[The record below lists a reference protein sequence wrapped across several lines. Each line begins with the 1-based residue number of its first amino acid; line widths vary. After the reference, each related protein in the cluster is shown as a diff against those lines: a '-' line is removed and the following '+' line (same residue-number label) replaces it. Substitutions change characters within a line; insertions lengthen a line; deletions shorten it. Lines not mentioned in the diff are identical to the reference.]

1 MLVRP
6 VAARLRAPLA
16 TTIAVALVLTL
27 TVPLSAAA
35 APLANMDFTLLVTSQ
50 GTGNPL
56 LLVAGQLPEGT
67 ELPAELALPVPEGS
81 IVEWSGEIVGQS
93 IEEDEEAPATIET
106 RDGVTVAVL
115 EMNNSRIGQ
124 VEVSFPGAVTPAE
137 GDTFTGAFEVNAP
150 TDAEMVR
157 VAIGLAPGTQAAA
170 LPDNVL
176 SAQGPQGYTYYYRE
190 LGEMSAGDPIAF
202 SLDYREISAPP
213 AAAAGGSPSG
223 SAEVPPLV
231 IVLIAAVLAG
241 AVLMVLASRARS
253 RGTGVE
259 EIEGDAVALSEDGG
273 VVEPAVLE
281 SEAVS
286 ELESEPEII
295 SPSPGWLTPQRLV
308 IIAGVLVVGII
319 AAVIL
324 GGQQGQIGVTES
336 ADGWITQRISTAS
349 SESSLELNVQIGC
362 ECPPSEEA
370 PKMFEALRQVPGV
383 AHAALHEATLLMRI
397 EYDPALTNEA
407 AIGLALRGAGYLP

>member
-16 TTIAVALVLTL
+16 TTIAVALALTL
-27 TVPLSAAA
+27 AVPLSAAA

-93 IEEDEEAPATIET
+93 IEEDEAAPATIET

-124 VEVSFPGAVTPAE
+124 VEVSFPGAVTPSE
-137 GDTFTGAFEVNAP
+137 GDTFTGAFEVTAP

-213 AAAAGGSPSG
+213 AAGTGGSPSG

-253 RGTGVE
+253 RGTEAE
-259 EIEGDAVALSEDGG
+259 EFEGDDVVLAEDSS
-273 VVEPAVLE
+273 VVEPAALE
-281 SEAVS
+281 SETVS

-349 SESSLELNVQIGC
+349 SESSLDLNVQIGC
-362 ECPPSEEA
+362 ECPPAEEA